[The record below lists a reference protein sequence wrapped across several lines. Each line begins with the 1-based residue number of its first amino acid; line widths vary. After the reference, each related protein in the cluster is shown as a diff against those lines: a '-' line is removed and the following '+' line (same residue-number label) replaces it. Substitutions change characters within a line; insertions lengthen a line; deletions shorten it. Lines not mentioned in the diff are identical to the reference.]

1 MSIINTVAAWD
12 LMLFWNRIVPFE
24 EFSVPGNGSTD
35 FRILRFVLLIE
46 LLISEYIY
54 YLITIVNKN
63 TCLLSCKIFDN
74 YKLLN
79 FSFLW
84 SNRTFGAFIIFKLPQ
99 FQNSWAFKLFSFIML
114 WKLLSCRNQLTDQD
128 KTIKY
133 WFLLDRTF
141 WCKWCS
147 RSLQFLWIQL
157 YFLSTARNLFAAEQ
171 CQ

>member
-35 FRILRFVLLIE
+35 FRFLRFVLLIE

-79 FSFLW
+79 FSFLEPLE
-84 SNRTFGAFIIFKLPQ
+84 R
-99 FQNSWAFKLFSFIML
+99 
-114 WKLLSCRNQLTDQD
+114 
-128 KTIKY
+128 
-133 WFLLDRTF
+133 
-141 WCKWCS
+141 
-147 RSLQFLWIQL
+147 LQFSNYPNFKIVEHLN
-157 YFLSTARNLFAAEQ
+157 YFHLLCYENFYHAEIS
-171 CQ
+171 